1 MKRIALMMAL
11 IALAPLALAQENFI
25 TMEQNN
31 YWLFQRDEIT
41 IEVFDM
47 LGTAFIGKDPLGNC
61 IYALPDNPGTSYI
74 EFLITVDAE
83 NAEEIWIYPSHGT
96 LVGSRNKTLHNGTRL
111 VKLILPNE
119 TTAISLDIFCFDG
132 VAPISKTFTFFMD
145 GR

>member
-11 IALAPLALAQENFI
+11 IVLAPMVLAYNPIVLDGKVFLLED
-25 TMEQNN
+25 T
-31 YWLFQRDEIT
+31 IT
-41 IEVFDM
+41 IDVFDM
-47 LGTAFIGKDPLGNC
+47 NGTEFIGKDPLGNC

-83 NAEEIWIYPSHGT
+83 NAEEIWIYPSHGI
-96 LVGSRNKTLHNGTRL
+96 LVGSRNKTLYSGTRL

-119 TTAISLDIFCFDG
+119 TTAVSLDIFCFDG
-132 VAPISKTFTFFMD
+132 AAPISKTFTFFMD